1 MRPTSICIK
10 GQLNGPKVE
19 TMKLDG
25 RLSAMERPYGNV
37 RSYRSPGTLLSLKI
51 FFFTIR
57 SAAMDGALRM
67 SLRRSALLGLSVTNL
82 VAASS
87 WTDV

>member
-51 FFFTIR
+51 FFFY
-57 SAAMDGALRM
+57 DPLCGH
-67 SLRRSALLGLSVTNL
+67 GWSVTAENKR
-82 VAASS
+82 
-87 WTDV
+87 